1 MVQEE
6 MTCQQAVSNILI
18 YIYICVSLCGCAYGC
33 RLLYLKAL
41 FLAQYLFKSLTFSVA
56 MPSRHSSRRHS
67 HSGHGGV
74 TGLSATGLP
83 GNGPVNNM
91 IPQQQL
97 QQLPQQLL
105 HQQQH
110 GMQVP
115 MMAGMQPVMTSAPA
129 NNDEVEATLFSDDD
143 VSLSTDDSRSRSRD
157 RHQRRGN
164 RERRRDGPRRGRN
177 ARRRDRRGRSASNDS
192 AEVLAQQTLPS
203 GYIPRNI
210 TFLRSVPKVSWTS
223 CGNV

>member
-1 MVQEE
+1 
-6 MTCQQAVSNILI
+6 
-18 YIYICVSLCGCAYGC
+18 
-33 RLLYLKAL
+33 
-41 FLAQYLFKSLTFSVA
+41 
-56 MPSRHSSRRHS
+56 MPRHSSRRHS

-143 VSLSTDDSRSRSRD
+143 VSLSTDHSRSRSRD
-157 RHQRRGN
+157 HQRRGN